1 MAIPASGVQMSVVA
15 GERHQGTSDSSHI
28 SFLPWWLESDQD
40 DVPGSCFYQIGSN
53 GPPKRVGTA
62 EAAMAGVEGSGFA
75 WLHYSEP
82 TREQLMGLVEL
93 LGLHSL
99 SIEDCVDDNQIPK
112 MEDFPGNTFII
123 FNTFEYENGV
133 LLVGEINLF
142 IGEKF
147 LVCISHLNSRKRSY
161 LEGIQ
166 GIIEKS
172 MDGALQG
179 SSHVMYLILDYIV
192 DQKFVAIEAIED
204 ELDDV
209 EGALI
214 SDPASFKPAEL
225 IRFRRYLLRLRK
237 SLFHEREILS
247 KICRRDCPFIS
258 EKAIYHYRDIYDH
271 LVRFFELTESYRDI
285 VTSLMEMYLSM
296 LNNEMAKA
304 ANETNITV
312 RRLTLITTIFMPLT
326 LLAGIGG
333 MSEWSMITGPRNWR
347 FSYPAFMLVMV
358 LIGFASYYFLSR
370 LDRKRAGSRRSRPL

>member
-1 MAIPASGVQMSVVA
+1 MA
-15 GERHQGTSDSSHI
+15 
-28 SFLPWWLESDQD
+28 SDQD
-40 DVPGSCFYQIGSN
+40 DVSGSCFYQIGSS

-62 EAAMAGVEGSGFA
+62 RAAVAAAEECGFA
-75 WLHYSEP
+75 WLHYNEA
-82 TREQLMGLVEL
+82 TRVELEELVGL
-93 LGLHSL
+93 LGLHHL
-99 SIEDCVDDNQIPK
+99 SIEDCFDENQIPK
-112 MEDFPGNTFII
+112 IEDFPNNTFIL
-123 FNTFEYENGV
+123 FNTFEYGNGA
-133 LLVGEINLF
+133 LEVGEINLF

-147 LVCISHLNSRKRSY
+147 LVSISHFSAGRRPF

-166 GIIEKS
+166 RLVEKS
-172 MDGALQG
+172 FEGAVERQG
-179 SSHVMYLILDYIV
+179 PSQVMHLILNDVV
-192 DQKFVAIEAIED
+192 DQKFVAIEALED

-237 SLFHEREILS
+237 SLFHEREILGR
-247 KICRRDCPFIS
+247 ICRRDCPFIS
-258 EKAIYHYRDIYDH
+258 EQSIYHYRDIYDH

-333 MSEWSMITGPRNWR
+333 MSEWSMITGPKNWR
-347 FSYPAFMLVMV
+347 VSYPAFMLVM
-358 LIGFASYYFLSR
+358 IIIAFASYYVLSR
-370 LDRKRAGSRRSRPL
+370 LDRKRTGSRRSRPL

>member
-1 MAIPASGVQMSVVA
+1 MP
-15 GERHQGTSDSSHI
+15 R
-28 SFLPWWLESDQD
+28 SF
-40 DVPGSCFYQIGSN
+40 FYQICSN
-53 GPPKRVGTA
+53 GPPKRHETA
-62 EAAMAGVEGSGFA
+62 VAAVAAAAENGFA
-75 WLHYSEP
+75 WLHYSGAP
-82 TREQLMGLVEL
+82 REELSGLVEL

-99 SIEDCVDDNQIPK
+99 SIEDCFDDNQIPK
-112 MEDFPGNTFII
+112 IEDFPENTFIL
-123 FNTFEYENGV
+123 FNTFEYARRALEI
-133 LLVGEINLF
+133 GEINLF
-142 IGEKF
+142 IGDKF
-147 LVCISHLNSRKRSY
+147 LVSISHLNSMQRPY
-161 LEGIQ
+161 LDGIQ
-166 GIIEKS
+166 RIVEKS
-172 MDGALQG
+172 IVERSIEGARQG
-179 SSHVMYLILDYIV
+179 PSHVMYLILDYVV
-192 DQKFVAIEAIED
+192 DQKFVAIEALED

-225 IRFRRYLLRLRK
+225 ISFRRYLLRLRK

-258 EKAIYHYRDIYDH
+258 EQSIYHYRDIYDH

-333 MSEWSMITGPRNWR
+333 MSEWSMITGPDNWR
-347 FSYPAFMLVMV
+347 FSYPAFMLGMIFV
-358 LIGFASYYFLSR
+358 GFASYYFLSR
-370 LDRKRAGSRRSRPL
+370 LDRKRAGPKRNRHL